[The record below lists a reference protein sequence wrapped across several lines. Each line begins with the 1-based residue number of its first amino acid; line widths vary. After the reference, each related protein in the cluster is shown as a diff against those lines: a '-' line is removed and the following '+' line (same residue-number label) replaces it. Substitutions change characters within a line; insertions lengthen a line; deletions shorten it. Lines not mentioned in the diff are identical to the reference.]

1 MGSLGRDLTVTKFL
15 FTTAVGAP
23 DEWGSQEST
32 ELDTSTH
39 RTERHTREIASAS
52 QPLSSSHPLSSFCST
67 FCCFLALLAL
77 SETLKGARF
86 CFGAEEP
93 SAPATAVLL
102 FPVPKRRVAASKRAS
117 DQNFKILTPK
127 SFSNAPNADQAAS
140 EYHIGDFPIFRDQV
154 RDGFP

>member
-1 MGSLGRDLTVTKFL
+1 MGSPGRDLSKFL
-15 FTTAVGAP
+15 FTTAFGAP

-52 QPLSSSHPLSSFCST
+52 QPLSSPPGPLSSFCST

-93 SAPATAVLL
+93 SAPATAFLL

-117 DQNFKILTPK
+117 DKNFKILTPK

-140 EYHIGDFPIFRDQV
+140 EYHIGDFPILRDQV